1 MKTKNIFK
9 TLAAAML
16 MPAML
21 LTTACSSEDDFAGN
35 ENTENAAKKGYTLPV
50 TVNVTRQGDEA
61 ATRAAFNSET
71 KKLEFS
77 TGDKLFVSGSQA
89 TAGSFAGTLD
99 YVSDGTFSGT
109 ITTENEYSGTI
120 DDLFASAYAYLL
132 PNGYGSYGYLSI
144 DEGNGYDADIND
156 DGSKAFALT
165 KAAAV
170 EQLSKEWAYGYS
182 SGFALEPNNAILNF
196 TISGLAASTE
206 VAVVFSIYDYGEFYG
221 AITGNVTTDAS
232 GTATFAIGVEG
243 GMDLHDC
250 PLTVGGNAI
259 TLVSSSKQVEPGKIY
274 NITRSV
280 APAGPTYPIALSAVT
295 NAYIGS
301 VVTTDGNVYA
311 TVADA
316 KAASKTAAAMIA
328 YVGSESDCTNGLAIA
343 LADESGTKTW
353 SAAGTA
359 CSSKTAV
366 TGGTW
371 RLPSAKDWQYMF
383 IGCGSG
389 ESYSELYQDMKK
401 SYSEL
406 ASKLS
411 TAGGDALVLQSSS
424 EYWSSTEV
432 DPGTYACRLKFDGSD
447 AQFWLYGYVDGEYLV
462 RACLAFSVESS
473 AVAPKAAAEAT
484 AEDLGKVIGADGNIY
499 DDADAATA
507 AGTTSMA
514 KIMYVGSDAETSTTY
529 NHGLALALS
538 DVSEGQYWCD
548 QSSNICLTTQYSSS
562 TATGDMAGIAN
573 TEALVN
579 HGSHTHAAAS
589 AARGYN
595 SSIHP
600 TGTSE
605 WFLPSAGQ
613 WVKMATAAGGYANL
627 KTNADLQENTY
638 WSSTEST
645 EYGSGNAA
653 WYVSISGNKLDY
665 TTKNYFYWQ
674 IRACLAF

>member
-9 TLAAAML
+9 TLVAAML

-243 GMDLHDC
+243 GMDLNDC

-259 TLVSSSKQVEPGKIY
+259 TLVSSSKQVESGKIY
-274 NITRSV
+274 NIIRSV
-280 APAGPTYPIALSAVT
+280 APAGTDLSKLTADYTAQNGETLTGTLGGNYKISIA
-295 NAYIGS
+295 
-301 VVTTDGNVYA
+301 DGA
-311 TVADA
+311 TVTLDGVTINGTNNDNYSWAGLTLEGDA
-316 KAASKTAAAMIA
+316 TI
-328 YVGSESDCTNGLAIA
+328 I
-343 LADESGTKTW
+343 LADGSTNTVKGFYEDYPGIHVLEGKTLTISGDGSLNASSNGSGAGIGGGWNKACGNISITGGIIVATG
-353 SAAGTA
+353 SAQAAGIGGGYYSA
-359 CSSKTAV
+359 CGNISI
-366 TGGTW
+366 TGGT
-371 RLPSAKDWQYMF
+371 
-383 IGCGSG
+383 I
-389 ESYSELYQDMKK
+389 
-401 SYSEL
+401 
-406 ASKLS
+406 
-411 TAGGDALVLQSSS
+411 
-424 EYWSSTEV
+424 
-432 DPGTYACRLKFDGSD
+432 
-447 AQFWLYGYVDGEYLV
+447 
-462 RACLAFSVESS
+462 
-473 AVAPKAAAEAT
+473 
-484 AEDLGKVIGADGNIY
+484 
-499 DDADAATA
+499 
-507 AGTTSMA
+507 
-514 KIMYVGSDAETSTTY
+514 
-529 NHGLALALS
+529 
-538 DVSEGQYWCD
+538 
-548 QSSNICLTTQYSSS
+548 
-562 TATGDMAGIAN
+562 TATGGSKAAGIGGGEDGSCGNITITDGVTSVTATKGIGETNSIGAGAN
-573 TEALVN
+573 
-579 HGSHTHAAAS
+579 GSCGTVTITAAS
-589 AARGYN
+589 GKVVQN
-595 SSIHP
+595 
-600 TGTSE
+600 
-605 WFLPSAGQ
+605 
-613 WVKMATAAGGYANL
+613 
-627 KTNADLQENTY
+627 
-638 WSSTEST
+638 
-645 EYGSGNAA
+645 
-653 WYVSISGNKLDY
+653 
-665 TTKNYFYWQ
+665 
-674 IRACLAF
+674 

>member
-16 MPAML
+16 LPAML

-61 ATRAAFNSET
+61 TTRAAFNSET

-109 ITTENEYSGTI
+109 ITTENEYTGTV

-132 PNGYGSYGYLSI
+132 PNGYADYGYLSI
-144 DEGNGYDADIND
+144 SGSGYSAYHGFDMT
-156 DGSKAFALT
+156 KAFALS

-170 EQLSKEWAYGYS
+170 EQLSQEWAYGYS

-196 TISGLAASTE
+196 TISGLAASAE
-206 VAVVFSIYDYGEFYG
+206 VAVVFTIYDYGEIY
-221 AITGNVTTDAS
+221 ATITGNVTTDAS
-232 GTATFAIGVEG
+232 GTATFAIGVEDG
-243 GMDLHDC
+243 TELKDC
-250 PLTVGGNAI
+250 TLTVDGNAI
-259 TLVSSSKQVEPGKIY
+259 TLVSSSKEVAAGKIY
-274 NITRSV
+274 NITRSA
-280 APAGPTYPIALSAVT
+280 APAGP
-295 NAYIGS
+295 
-301 VVTTDGNVYA
+301 
-311 TVADA
+311 
-316 KAASKTAAAMIA
+316 
-328 YVGSESDCTNGLAIA
+328 
-343 LADESGTKTW
+343 
-353 SAAGTA
+353 
-359 CSSKTAV
+359 
-366 TGGTW
+366 
-371 RLPSAKDWQYMF
+371 
-383 IGCGSG
+383 
-389 ESYSELYQDMKK
+389 
-401 SYSEL
+401 
-406 ASKLS
+406 
-411 TAGGDALVLQSSS
+411 
-424 EYWSSTEV
+424 
-432 DPGTYACRLKFDGSD
+432 
-447 AQFWLYGYVDGEYLV
+447 
-462 RACLAFSVESS
+462 
-473 AVAPKAAAEAT
+473 KAAAAAT
-484 AEDLGKVIGADGNIY
+484 AEDLGKLIGADGNIY
-499 DDADAATA
+499 DDAAAASA
-507 AGTTSMA
+507 AGTTALA
-514 KIMYVGSDAETSTTY
+514 KIMYVGSDAETDATY

-562 TATGDMAGIAN
+562 AATGDMAGIAN

-653 WYVSISGNKLDY
+653 WYVSISGNKLDC
-665 TTKNYFYWQ
+665 TTKNYFNWQ